1 MVAGAQGWG
10 FPERRKRMT
19 AEQTRDVFEVRLP
32 PIVSR
37 ACRDGC
43 AALAYIRSRATELGI
58 DPQRIGAWGGSAG
71 GGIVKGMCFG
81 IPENGSAYV
90 PFDVAPED
98 RPCVGLLAMP
108 SGNPALPEVVPA
120 DSPPLLLQHGLAD
133 VTVDVASSKEFAQ
146 QVRERAGSPV
156 TEIYYPGEGHG
167 FQGEAAA
174 LATAREIDFLAE
186 HGIANERPPQ
196 PRL

>member
-1 MVAGAQGWG
+1 MQGWG

-32 PIVSR
+32 PIP
-37 ACRDGC
+37 D
-43 AALAYIRSRATELGI
+43 
-58 DPQRIGAWGGSAG
+58 
-71 GGIVKGMCFG
+71 
-81 IPENGSAYV
+81 NGSAYV

-174 LATAREIDFLAE
+174 LATAREIDFLAA
-186 HGIANERPPQ
+186 HGIANEQPPQ